1 VLSVVFLVALGALW
15 LIVFVS
21 AVMRARASAPL
32 TTTERFRR
40 SMDLIAPPM
49 PKSGRW
55 VVVLDS
61 PSRRARAMKMRRAA
75 RLARARRRRLWVLVV
90 MLLAAVGTAV
100 AAAIV
105 GDPMWEVHLGLNAAL
120 ALYVG
125 YLLESKRRR
134 EERAVKVRPL
144 RRRREGDW
152 FDSATAAGG
161 SRS

>member
-1 VLSVVFLVALGALW
+1 VLW

-21 AVMRARASAPL
+21 AVVRARASAPL

-49 PKSGRW
+49 PKTGRW

-61 PSRRARAMKMRRAA
+61 PSRRAGASKMRRAA
-75 RLARARRRRLWVLVV
+75 RLARARRRRRGVLIL
-90 MLLAAVGTAV
+90 MLLAAAGTAI
-100 AAAIV
+100 AAPFV
-105 GDPMWEVHLGLNAAL
+105 GDPMWEVHLGLNAAF

-134 EERAVKVRPL
+134 EERASKVRPIK
-144 RRRREGDW
+144 RSPRSPNADW
-152 FDSATAAGG
+152 FDSASAAG

>member
-1 VLSVVFLVALGALW
+1 VLW

-21 AVMRARASAPL
+21 AVVRARASAPL

-49 PKSGRW
+49 PKTGRW

-61 PSRRARAMKMRRAA
+61 PSRRASASKMRRAA
-75 RLARARRRRLWVLVV
+75 RLARARRRRRCVLIL
-90 MLLAAVGTAV
+90 MLLAAAGTA
-100 AAAIV
+100 AAAPFV
-105 GDPMWEVHLGLNAAL
+105 GDPMWEVHLGLNAAF

-134 EERAVKVRPL
+134 EERASKVRPI
-144 RRRREGDW
+144 RRSRRSSNADW
-152 FDSATAAGG
+152 FDSATAAG